1 MRYFALATDYDGTLA
16 HDGRVDDDT
25 LAALKRLRAS
35 GRQLVL
41 VSGRELE
48 DLQSVFDHLELFDW
62 AVLENGALLY
72 RPATREEKLLA
83 GRPSECLLQALRH
96 RSVDPFSVGRVI
108 VATWRPQEN
117 KVLKAIHDCGL
128 ELQIIFNKDAV
139 MVLPGGI
146 TKATGLAAALAEM
159 GLSPHNVAGVGDA
172 ENDHAFL
179 GLCECAVAVANA
191 LPAVKSTA
199 DFTTPGDHGRGV
211 VQLIDELVE
220 DDLAGREG
228 LLKRHHLVFGHRD
241 DDREVGIRP
250 YGSSLLFAGP
260 SGSGKSTAATSFLE
274 RLIEAKYQFCIIDP
288 EGDFSSLD
296 SGVVLGGA
304 QHGPTVDEVVQ
315 VLAQPGQNAV
325 VNLIGMAITERPGFF
340 LSLLPRLHELRSRLG
355 RPHWL
360 LVDEAHHLF
369 PASWERGAL
378 AFPQGLDRTVL
389 VTVHPDQV
397 HAAILS
403 AVDTVIAV
411 GADPGATLRQ
421 FCEAV
426 PIPVPSL
433 PKVELEAG
441 QVLFWSRSA
450 GEGPFRVRV
459 LPHRLEKHR
468 HIRKYAEGQLPPERS
483 FWFRGPAGKLN
494 LRAQNLILFLQM
506 ADGVDDETWSYH
518 LRERDYSR
526 WFRDCIKDEE
536 LAAEA
541 LRVEHLSGASPQ
553 QTRQLIRSA
562 VEQRYTLPA
571 APLLPMPGTD
581 AEDGQ
586 VKKT

>member
-25 LAALKRLRAS
+25 LAGLKRLRAS

-48 DLQSVFDHLELFDW
+48 DLRSVFDHLDLFDW

-72 RPATREEKLLA
+72 RPATKEEKLLA
-83 GRPSECLLQALRH
+83 ARPSECFLQALRK
-96 RSVDPFSVGRVI
+96 RGVGPFSVGRVI

-117 KVLKAIHDCGL
+117 KVLQAIHDCGL

-139 MVLPGGI
+139 MVLPTGI

-159 GLSPHNVAGVGDA
+159 GLSPHNVVGVGDA

-191 LPAVKSTA
+191 LPAVKGTA

-211 VQLIDELVE
+211 VQLIDELVK
-220 DDLAGREG
+220 DDLAGREA
-228 LLKRHHLVFGHRD
+228 LLGRHHLVFGHRD
-241 DDREVGIRP
+241 DGSDVGIRP

-260 SGSGKSTAATSFLE
+260 SGSGKSSAATSFLE
-274 RLIEAKYQFCIIDP
+274 RLIQARYQFCIVDP
-288 EGDFSSLD
+288 EGDFSSLEN
-296 SGVVLGGA
+296 GVVLGGG
-304 QHGPTVDEVVQ
+304 QHGPAVEEVVQ
-315 VLAQPGQNAV
+315 ALAQPGQNVV
-325 VNLIGMAITERPGFF
+325 VNLIGMAITERPEFF
-340 LSLLPRLHELRSRLG
+340 LSLLPRLQDLRSRLG

-360 LVDEAHHLF
+360 LIDEAHHLF

-389 VTVHPDQV
+389 ITVHPDQV

-403 AVDTVIAV
+403 AVDTIIAV
-411 GADPGATLRQ
+411 GADPGATVHQ
-421 FCEAV
+421 FCETIDA
-426 PIPVPSL
+426 PVPAL
-433 PKVELEAG
+433 PEVELEAG
-441 QVLFWSRSA
+441 EVLFWSRRDH
-450 GEGPFRVRV
+450 EPPFRVRV

-506 ADGVDDETWSYH
+506 ADGVDDETWAYH
-518 LRERDYSR
+518 LREGDYSR
-526 WFRDCIKDEE
+526 WFRDCIKDED
-536 LAAEA
+536 LAAETA
-541 LRVEHLSGASPQ
+541 RIEHLTGASPQ
-553 QTRQLIRSA
+553 ETRQQVREA

-571 APLLPMPGTD
+571 APHMPMPGTD
-581 AEDGQ
+581 AEDAP
-586 VKKT
+586 VKKS